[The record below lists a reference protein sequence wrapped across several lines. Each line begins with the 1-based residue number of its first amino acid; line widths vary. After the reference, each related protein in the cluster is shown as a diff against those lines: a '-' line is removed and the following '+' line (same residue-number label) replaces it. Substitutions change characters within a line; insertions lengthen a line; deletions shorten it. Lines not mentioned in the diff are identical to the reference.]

1 VADLSWV
8 VAAMGGVVGG
18 VAAEV
23 RMQRR
28 VGRRLEAPL
37 AARWEALGGMER
49 YGLGRQLRRG
59 RTLPDDA
66 ELGAS
71 VAAALRAELDRRWY
85 LWVFGVLAA
94 LFLLLTVVTLAAG
107 SYTLAAVE
115 AALVVLFAGLAA
127 WQPHVRWRLAVAEE
141 ANRSAYEP

>member
-1 VADLSWV
+1 
-8 VAAMGGVVGG
+8 MGGVAGG

-28 VGRRLEAPL
+28 VGRRLPPEL
-37 AARWEALGGMER
+37 ASRWDALGGLER

-59 RTLPDDA
+59 RAVSDP

-71 VAAALRAELDRRWY
+71 AAAALRAELDRRWY

-107 SYTLAAVE
+107 KYLLAAIE
-115 AALVVLFAGLAA
+115 GALVALF
-127 WQPHVRWRLAVAEE
+127 
-141 ANRSAYEP
+141 